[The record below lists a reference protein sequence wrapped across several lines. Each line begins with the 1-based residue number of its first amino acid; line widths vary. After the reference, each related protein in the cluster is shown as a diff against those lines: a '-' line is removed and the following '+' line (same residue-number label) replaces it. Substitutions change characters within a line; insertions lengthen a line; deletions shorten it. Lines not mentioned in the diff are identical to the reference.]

1 MNNVLSQLQE
11 RITALED
18 EFERELSARRSQ
30 FRYEVK
36 NRRARF
42 EAEARN
48 QHRRLPT
55 SVLRFCAIR
64 RFFTISPHR

>member
-30 FRYEVK
+30 SC
-36 NRRARF
+36 RASTYR
-42 EAEARN
+42 
-48 QHRRLPT
+48 
-55 SVLRFCAIR
+55 
-64 RFFTISPHR
+64 